1 MHKLCLSF
9 LPVIIA
15 AGVAC
20 PVTSTGDEGGSC
32 FANDTCNGGLSCF
45 SDRCVVDDD
54 REDGDDDDDGG
65 EGEGEGES
73 GTAAFDATLNAYC
86 TSAVACGPSFDPPQ
100 TLTFEECL
108 RQVRPAFEDLRSTC
122 AAGNE
127 APLLIGVDCLAAT
140 LAENCTALQT
150 PGTCSAELTAAQA
163 ACPGTGGDGGDSLA
177 LQDVCDAL
185 ADCRN
190 DDDDNVDDEVLEC
203 YDGSYAIESELFA
216 EGGCSRDAA
225 GVFYDYARCLRDV
238 LEAREECLTLTLDAP
253 PPGCEAERAR
263 FDEIAATSCPEL
275 EAHVG
280 WW

>member
-1 MHKLCLSF
+1 MRKLRLSF
-9 LPVIIA
+9 LPIIIA

-20 PVTSTGDEGGSC
+20 PVSSTGDEGGAC

-45 SDRCVVDDD
+45 SELCVVDNLDD
-54 REDGDDDDDGG
+54 GDGG

-73 GTAAFDATLNAYC
+73 AAFGAMLSSYC
-86 TSAVACGPSFDPPQ
+86 TSVVACAPTFDPPQ

-108 RQVRPAFEDLRSTC
+108 NQTRPAFEDVRDTC
-122 AAGNE
+122 AGGNE
-127 APLLIGVDCLAAT
+127 APLLTGGECIAAA
-140 LAENCTALQT
+140 LAENCAALQA
-150 PGTCSAELTAAQA
+150 PETCLAERTAVQA
-163 ACPGTGGDGGDSLA
+163 ACPGPGSDGGDSIA

-216 EGGCSRDAA
+216 EGGCSREAA
-225 GVFYDYARCLRDV
+225 GFFYDYARCLRDV
-238 LEAREECLTLTLDAP
+238 LEAREECLMLTLDAP

-263 FDEIAATSCPEL
+263 FDEIAATSCPPL